1 MPYATRKTADSSEDE
16 TSTEDRIIFTRVS
29 NHPQDDGM
37 QEQIIND
44 VISKMLY
51 QGSSR
56 NVNFTK
62 QTHREDPYYDR
73 LEESGPADPEYMRD
87 IIPVEST
94 NSITN

>member
-1 MPYATRKTADSSEDE
+1 
-16 TSTEDRIIFTRVS
+16 
-29 NHPQDDGM
+29 
-37 QEQIIND
+37 
-44 VISKMLY
+44 MLY
-51 QGSSR
+51 QDSSR
-56 NVNFTK
+56 NVNFAK